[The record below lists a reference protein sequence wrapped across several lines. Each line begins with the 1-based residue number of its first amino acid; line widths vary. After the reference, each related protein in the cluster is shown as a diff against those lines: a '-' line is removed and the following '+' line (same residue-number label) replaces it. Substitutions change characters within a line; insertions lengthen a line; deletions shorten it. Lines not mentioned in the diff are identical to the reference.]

1 MVSPVQSQKL
11 RQATRITVMPTI
23 ATMSPVTSGGN
34 NTLSRLTILA
44 KTASETPEIKVIPYR
59 RDNPPILDATMAA
72 AKFVGE
78 QTGGHRYP
86 APIGPFGRAMIIDP
100 IPPAIMDML
109 IIKAACSVVPPIS
122 LTMMTG
128 KARRLHK
135 YRYAETP

>member
-1 MVSPVQSQKL
+1 
-11 RQATRITVMPTI
+11 MPTI
-23 ATMSPVTSGGN
+23 ATIRPVTSGGN
-34 NTLSRLTILA
+34 NTLNRLTILA
-44 KTASETPEIKVIPYR
+44 KIASETPDIKVIPYK
-59 RDNPPILDATMAA
+59 RDKPPVLEATRAA

-86 APIGPFGRAMIIDP
+86 VPIGPFGRAMIIAP

-128 KARRLHK
+128 KARDMA
-135 YRYAETP
+135 YMQMC